1 MDPRCFTDEANPC
14 NNSERMNM
22 IEGALSEAGLPL
34 ERIANM

>member
-1 MDPRCFTDEANPC
+1 MDPRRFSDEANLC